1 MDVLHDLAPTCD
13 LYASLPVAEAFDWAM
28 SGTALGTGEWYLV
41 AFRSVRKAEADEAK
55 LALYDEF
62 AHQEAAKAP
71 GFVHYYKGPTCPD
84 GTCLSFCLWASR
96 ADARAAAGRPA
107 HIEAVGLLGE
117 MYATYTLEFLR
128 VRREHDRAPLEFE
141 PYDAVPPAAATPDPA
156 ALGADPSGRL
166 PDLQANPLAS

>member
-1 MDVLHDLAPTCD
+1 MDVLHALAPACD
-13 LYASLPVAEAFDWAM
+13 LYASLPVADAFDWAT
-28 SGTALGTGEWYLV
+28 SGSGLGTGEWYLV
-41 AFRSVRKAEADEAK
+41 AFRSVRKPDADEAK

-71 GFVHYYKGPTCPD
+71 GFVHYYKGPTCSD

-96 ADARAAAGRPA
+96 ADARSAAGRPA
-107 HIEAVGLLGE
+107 HREAVALLGE

-141 PYDAVPPAAATPDPA
+141 PYDAVPPPAPTPGP
-156 ALGADPSGRL
+156 DPSGRL
-166 PDLQANPLAS
+166 PDFQTQPLAS